1 MGYAG
6 SKENRK
12 GVTIKTFMVNEI
24 VEDERRERHLQKL
37 NDRKKASPQELRE
50 KDVMLAKAAQF
61 VEEGIPFEMAPE
73 ELKNHH
79 FFKVGYD
86 VALRRQSAL
95 AHQQSQLK
103 GKTR

>member
-24 VEDERRERHLQKL
+24 VEDERREEKL
-37 NDRKKASPQELRE
+37 RRLSARKQASSQELRE
-50 KDVMLAKAAQF
+50 KDAMLALAAKY

-73 ELKNHH
+73 ELQNHH

-95 AHQQSQLK
+95 ARQESQLK

>member
-6 SKENRK
+6 SKGNRK

-24 VEDERRERHLQKL
+24 VEEERRKKHLQKL
-37 NDRKKASPQELRE
+37 NDRKKASSQELRE
-50 KDVMLAKAAQF
+50 KDVMLARAAQF

-73 ELKNHH
+73 ELKKHH

>member
-24 VEDERRERHLQKL
+24 VEDERRQEKL
-37 NDRKKASPQELRE
+37 RRLSARKQANSQELRE
-50 KDVMLAKAAQF
+50 KDAMLAKAAQF

-73 ELKNHH
+73 ELKKHH

-95 AHQQSQLK
+95 AHQQSQQK